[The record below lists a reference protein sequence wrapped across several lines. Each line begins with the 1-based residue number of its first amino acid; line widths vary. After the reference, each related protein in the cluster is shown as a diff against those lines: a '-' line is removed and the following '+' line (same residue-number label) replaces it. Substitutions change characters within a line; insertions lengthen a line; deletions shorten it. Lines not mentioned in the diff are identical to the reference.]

1 MVYYN
6 QAYVEDTQI
15 FTMNIIDQCMRPDL
29 VLGQVYKNFHLVAGL
44 DPASSGYQASVLW
57 GIDQY
62 RGELYLSRFR
72 K

>member
-6 QAYVEDTQI
+6 QAYVEGTQI
-15 FTMNIIDQCMRPDL
+15 FTMNIIDQCMRPDSY
-29 VLGQVYKNFHLVAGL
+29 GTKIYKNLYLVAGL

-62 RGELYLSRFR
+62 RGELYF
-72 K
+72 